1 MTEARTWAGR
11 TLTDRQEERRRRLLD
26 AGIDLL
32 GTAGGAAIGVRSV
45 CRAAKLTERYF
56 YENFADRDALVIAVY
71 EDVAAQARQVLVDA
85 VAGAPPDRRALAEA
99 AVTAFVDLI
108 LDDPRKG
115 RVLLLAP
122 MSDAS
127 LYGRGVALM
136 PMFTALVRE
145 QLPAEVDELERA
157 MTAIGQVGALTHLF
171 IAHLDG
177 TLVVPRERLV
187 EHCVRQLLQAAT

>member
-11 TLTDRQEERRRRLLD
+11 TLTDRQDERRRRLLD

-32 GTAGGAAIGVRSV
+32 GTAGGEAIGVRSV
-45 CRAAKLTERYF
+45 CRRAKLTERYF
-56 YENFADRDALVIAVY
+56 YESFTDRDALVTAVY
-71 EDVAAQARQVLVDA
+71 EDVAGQARQVLVDA
-85 VAGAPPDRRALAEA
+85 VAGAPPDPRALAEA

-115 RVLLLAP
+115 RVLLIAP
-122 MSDAS
+122 MTDLS
-127 LYGRGVALM
+127 LYGRGVEWV
-136 PMFTALVRE
+136 PMFAALIEE
-145 QLPAEVDELERA
+145 QLPADVDPLERE

-171 IAHLDG
+171 IAHLDE

-187 EHCVRQLLQAAT
+187 QHCVRQLLRAAT